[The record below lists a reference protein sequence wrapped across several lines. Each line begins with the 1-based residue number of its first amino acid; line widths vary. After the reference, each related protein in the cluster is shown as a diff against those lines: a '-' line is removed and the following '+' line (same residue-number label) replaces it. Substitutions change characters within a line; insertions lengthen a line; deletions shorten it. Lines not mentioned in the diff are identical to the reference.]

1 MDTSVDATSLLILCT
16 PCVSSPNS
24 CVHKLTWEGSNPL
37 LRMPQCHAYVISIAT
52 IAFMRQTS
60 RYCCI
65 LFKDFMNN
73 YYNDSSAY
81 TCYDHM
87 LQLVHLLAVMKLKP
101 TTSGMGSS
109 GPKFGRGCTVTLIS
123 QNPACS
129 NDLEMRSF
137 DNCNSKNS

>member
-1 MDTSVDATSLLILCT
+1 M
-16 PCVSSPNS
+16 SSPNS

-37 LRMPQCHAYVISIAT
+37 LQMPQCHAYVTSIAT
-52 IAFMRQTS
+52 IAFMHQT

-101 TTSGMGSS
+101 TTFAGMASS
-109 GPKFGRGCTVTLIS
+109 GPKFGHWWTVTLIS

-137 DNCNSKNS
+137 YNCNSKIPETLQCTKLGLV